1 MPTTDEQTARILLVD
16 DHALFR
22 ESVSRLLGAE
32 RGFEVVA
39 HCGTIAEALKVLR
52 QKAVDLVL
60 LDFDLGE
67 HDGREFLRLAREQGF
82 NGKILIVTAG
92 VEPAALS
99 ELIRSGVSGVFH
111 KHDSAAL
118 LAQGIRDVMAGKIW
132 LDQEQ
137 LRTALTPEISKPK
150 VAEFRQLTERERRV
164 LSFLFDGLANKE
176 IAARIGVSEGSVKST
191 LQQLFSKTG
200 VRTRSQL
207 VRILLEHY
215 RDQI

>member
-1 MPTTDEQTARILLVD
+1 MPRTAEQTARILLLD

-32 RGFEVVA
+32 PGFEVVA
-39 HCGTIAEALKVLR
+39 HCGTIQEALHVLR
-52 QKAVDLVL
+52 RKSIDLVL

-67 HDGREFLRLAREQGF
+67 QDGREFLHLAREQGF
-82 NGKILIVTAG
+82 NGKVLVVTAG
-92 VEPAALS
+92 IDQAAVS

-111 KHDSAAL
+111 KHDSAGL
-118 LAQGIRDVMAGKIW
+118 LAQGIRDVMAGKVW

-137 LRTALTPEISKPK
+137 LQTVLTPE
-150 VAEFRQLTERERRV
+150 VATPRAAPPRHFTERERQV
-164 LSFLFDGLANKE
+164 LSFVFDGLANKE
-176 IAARIGVSEGSVKST
+176 IATRIGVSEGSVKST

-207 VRILLEHY
+207 VRIVLEQY